1 MFLYGSLSQHF
12 PIPFVDRNRV
22 LKTDAMFLNSE
33 IEKLIYKD
41 LTHTAEK
48 DDWVDHFYDL
58 WLERYH
64 AMDIVRS
71 ASDVIKLNRG
81 VLLKLLNDYKF
92 DELHL
97 FKIYE
102 NANVFALLTDVGN
115 NYWSYEFFIIHKDNQ
130 DDIIGHLKDVEEI
143 KDHFDHVEPVLEIP
157 LPHDRKYK
165 D

>member
-1 MFLYGSLSQHF
+1 
-12 PIPFVDRNRV
+12 
-22 LKTDAMFLNSE
+22 MFLNSE

-41 LTHTAEK
+41 LTHTAEN
-48 DDWVDHFYDL
+48 DNWVDHFYDL

-81 VLLKLLNDYKF
+81 VLLKLLKDYDF

-97 FKIYE
+97 FKIYKD
-102 NANVFALLTDVGN
+102 ANVFALLTDVGD
-115 NYWSYEFFIIHKDNQ
+115 NYWSYEFFIVYKNNQ
-130 DDIIGHLKDVEEI
+130 EDIVGHLKDVEEI

-165 D
+165 E